1 METENDKL
9 MKVYRQEEKKVF
21 RQDTGWENL

>member
-9 MKVYRQEEKKVF
+9 Y
-21 RQDTGWENL
+21 